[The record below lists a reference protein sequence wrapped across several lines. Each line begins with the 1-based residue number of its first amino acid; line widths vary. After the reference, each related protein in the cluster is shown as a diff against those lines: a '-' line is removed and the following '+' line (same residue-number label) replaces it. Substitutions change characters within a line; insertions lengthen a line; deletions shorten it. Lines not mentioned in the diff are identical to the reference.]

1 MDHLSI
7 QEKVQELSGG
17 LCKFRIRIERVR
29 YAFKSVELHRH
40 LHFPQFLEQ
49 TFATLDWDGHVRGS
63 MEDDG
68 RRRSLR
74 DVVDRRCSSMRRFV
88 ASVREQHLRLP
99 VALRSKLG
107 HRVISGAG
115 CKLRTHPR
123 SSVLAL
129 EFRAVARP
137 GSKQRQM
144 SARGITDDADPVRIS
159 RGRNADLAMDF
170 IKTYAA
176 AAATA

>member
-1 MDHLSI
+1 GKTAPSLRRSILEAARYRACASRTAGDVASCWTVGGHFLEAARCRACASRTAATVVQGSVWMSLRSRPPARAAAFTKRRICAWMDHLSI

-74 DVVDRRCSSMRRFV
+74 
-88 ASVREQHLRLP
+88 
-99 VALRSKLG
+99 
-107 HRVISGAG
+107 
-115 CKLRTHPR
+115 
-123 SSVLAL
+123 
-129 EFRAVARP
+129 
-137 GSKQRQM
+137 
-144 SARGITDDADPVRIS
+144 
-159 RGRNADLAMDF
+159 
-170 IKTYAA
+170 
-176 AAATA
+176 

>member
-1 MDHLSI
+1 MLRICRRTQLQGKQRRRYGGLFLRLRAIVLALRGPPLVVQGSVWTSLRSRPPSARAAAFTKRRICAWMDHLSI

-29 YAFKSVELHRH
+29 YAFKSVELHWH

-88 ASVREQHLRLP
+88 ASVREQPRP
-99 VALRSKLG
+99 RQS
-107 HRVISGAG
+107 RRRP
-115 CKLRTHPR
+115 RT
-123 SSVLAL
+123 S
-129 EFRAVARP
+129 
-137 GSKQRQM
+137 
-144 SARGITDDADPVRIS
+144 
-159 RGRNADLAMDF
+159 
-170 IKTYAA
+170 
-176 AAATA
+176 